1 MEVQSSTL
9 SKKKEQIKDII
20 NFSTVISYLCAWKG
34 KDGRKPVVSFCNRPF
49 SRDIEVISSSNSKR
63 TRISIS
69 SFMVPYVLV
78 ASFLYPQF
86 ILPEIIPKIS
96 GN

>member
-34 KDGRKPVVSFCNRPF
+34 KERKRIVFFRKLKKVQIQTNLNKP
-49 SRDIEVISSSNSKR
+49 SSHML
-63 TRISIS
+63 I
-69 SFMVPYVLV
+69 VLV
-78 ASFLYPQF
+78 LTPY
-86 ILPEIIPKIS
+86 ILS
-96 GN
+96 V